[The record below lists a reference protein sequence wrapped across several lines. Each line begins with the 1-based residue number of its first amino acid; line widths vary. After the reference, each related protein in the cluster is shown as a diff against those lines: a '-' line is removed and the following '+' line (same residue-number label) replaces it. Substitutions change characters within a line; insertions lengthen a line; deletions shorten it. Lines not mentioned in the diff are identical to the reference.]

1 MRKLPGAYFPN
12 FHSQQQQRSALLRPY
27 FMTHPATTAKR
38 FVASVLH
45 ATFPAATAKR
55 SLLRPYFMPPATTAK
70 RLVASVCHH
79 SPSPNP
85 PVPCYN
91 KINTTHQRS
100 NSIMLFKT
108 KKSTDKNTKKA
119 IEKSLNEIQINLEN
133 NYKDLAITAYKK
145 SSELIENAHQSNSID
160 DKAYNKYKS
169 QLDTYSEKM
178 KGYSHRLNIKY

>member
-1 MRKLPGAYFPN
+1 
-12 FHSQQQQRSALLRPY
+12 
-27 FMTHPATTAKR
+27 
-38 FVASVLH
+38 
-45 ATFPAATAKR
+45 
-55 SLLRPYFMPPATTAK
+55 
-70 RLVASVCHH
+70 
-79 SPSPNP
+79 
-85 PVPCYN
+85 
-91 KINTTHQRS
+91 
-100 NSIMLFKT
+100 MLFKI